1 MIKKLVTEDI
11 AQILKMDDPIGDVFP
26 CDRGEWVQWLNQ
38 YIENEEVYMIGLSEN
53 GKLKSYAV
61 AVSMIAPPLSN
72 SVSIIFMSDPMDKR
86 FREAVKEWTKQK
98 GAKIV
103 MMQAQEIGVLKKLGA
118 DSISYVGTWR
128 V

>member
-1 MIKKLVTEDI
+1 MI
-11 AQILKMDDPIGDVFP
+11 
-26 CDRGEWVQWLNQ
+26 
-38 YIENEEVYMIGLSEN
+38 
-53 GKLKSYAV
+53 SYAV